1 MKIIITESQYRL
13 IAENEEKTLD
23 DKIKDYITEL
33 YNGNRED
40 IVYNYPIAR
49 PKIHFRPPNYK
60 SHFEIRAHAKY
71 PITRNKLGLPSN
83 MSGMPYIQVDIFNWK
98 KPITSKSMETLII
111 IFTKEALKPIMDK
124 FNLDNS
130 YVEKLKQIYI
140 DTLSN
145 FGFNMF
151 GGSIIWMDKTS
162 TLIKGLKSYKNKFDF
177 WLRIARENGL
187 MDGYMEELKNTGE
200 NSEETLTE
208 SQYKL
213 ISEREDNKY
222 MKELNAVYRLFVDK
236 FNKRDFT
243 QRQLI
248 TQKGFIL
255 TLSMTLNTDFGDLIV
270 QLTEERWTGYGQYHH
285 DDSGVTVP
293 KIIIYNCKFALG
305 DENYVNH
312 RGSQTQMKK
321 IIGISGFNKQ
331 AFKHEII
338 HFIDDKKNRKLSG
351 KPDMSQKDWHN
362 DSFEINAEFLSIMN
376 EIRFQKDYV
385 LPKTFE
391 DFLNSYKRFNVVTI
405 SQWENLTDKKKK
417 SLVGRLYQYY
427 TFLKDVFKKK
437 KEKEANNI

>member
-1 MKIIITESQYRL
+1 MKIII
-13 IAENEEKTLD
+13 
-23 DKIKDYITEL
+23 
-33 YNGNRED
+33 
-40 IVYNYPIAR
+40 
-49 PKIHFRPPNYK
+49 
-60 SHFEIRAHAKY
+60 
-71 PITRNKLGLPSN
+71 
-83 MSGMPYIQVDIFNWK
+83 
-98 KPITSKSMETLII
+98 
-111 IFTKEALKPIMDK
+111 
-124 FNLDNS
+124 
-130 YVEKLKQIYI
+130 
-140 DTLSN
+140 
-145 FGFNMF
+145 
-151 GGSIIWMDKTS
+151 
-162 TLIKGLKSYKNKFDF
+162 
-177 WLRIARENGL
+177 
-187 MDGYMEELKNTGE
+187 
-200 NSEETLTE
+200 TE

-222 MKELNAVYRLFVDK
+222 MNELNAVYRLFIDK
-236 FNKRDFT
+236 FNSRDFT

-270 QLTEERWTGYGQYHH
+270 QLTEESWTGYGQYHH

-312 RGSQTQMKK
+312 RGSQTQMKN

-338 HFIDDKKNRKLSG
+338 HFIDDKKNRKLNG

>member
-1 MKIIITESQYRL
+1 MKIII
-13 IAENEEKTLD
+13 
-23 DKIKDYITEL
+23 
-33 YNGNRED
+33 
-40 IVYNYPIAR
+40 
-49 PKIHFRPPNYK
+49 
-60 SHFEIRAHAKY
+60 
-71 PITRNKLGLPSN
+71 
-83 MSGMPYIQVDIFNWK
+83 
-98 KPITSKSMETLII
+98 
-111 IFTKEALKPIMDK
+111 
-124 FNLDNS
+124 
-130 YVEKLKQIYI
+130 
-140 DTLSN
+140 
-145 FGFNMF
+145 
-151 GGSIIWMDKTS
+151 
-162 TLIKGLKSYKNKFDF
+162 
-177 WLRIARENGL
+177 
-187 MDGYMEELKNTGE
+187 
-200 NSEETLTE
+200 TE

-255 TLSMTLNTDFGDLIV
+255 TFSMTLNTDFGDLIV
-270 QLTEERWTGYGQYHH
+270 QLTEERWAGYGQYYF

-312 RGSQTQMKK
+312 RGSKTQMKK
-321 IIGISGFNKQ
+321 IIGISGFNIQ
-331 AFKHEII
+331 ALKHEII
-338 HFIDDKKNRKLSG
+338 HFIDDKKNRKLNQ
-351 KPDMSQKDWHN
+351 KPIMSQKDWHN
-362 DSFEINAEFLSIMN
+362 DLFEINAEFLSIMN
-376 EIRFQKDYV
+376 EIRFTKDYV
-385 LPKTFE
+385 LPETFE